1 MHKSGTGTTFYN
13 ITMDSENESEKHL
26 SGADGHKRTLMFFR
40 IKICVWGRDDDMLAQ
55 MVGMLEIVPVQAG
68 G

>member
-1 MHKSGTGTTFYN
+1 
-13 ITMDSENESEKHL
+13 MDSENESEKHL